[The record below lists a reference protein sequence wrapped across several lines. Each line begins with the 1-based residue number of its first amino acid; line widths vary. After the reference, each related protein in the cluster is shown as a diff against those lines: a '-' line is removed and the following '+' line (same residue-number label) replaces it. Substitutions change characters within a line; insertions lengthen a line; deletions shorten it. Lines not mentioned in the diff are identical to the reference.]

1 MPSFKYTL
9 PAFRFRDATD
19 TSALTLAD
27 YDFLARWGAVV
38 QPYRPIFDSDIA
50 KAHQNHSKSIFLR
63 RTQIKPI
70 FERIKE
76 DTASL
81 KLVVGANERARERA
95 QLDDLRA
102 QWCDYLAEYI
112 CGSDVFIFV
121 NGVSDDT
128 YDEGALS
135 MEEVTPLRLEKA
147 RDALQEMLRISQPS
161 SQLGDWA
168 GRKIYI
174 EDDFVLHWDN

>member
-1 MPSFKYTL
+1 MPSFQYTL
-9 PAFRFRDATD
+9 PDYRFKDATD
-19 TSALTLAD
+19 TSALTSAD
-27 YDFLARWGAVV
+27 YDLLAHWGA
-38 QPYRPIFDSDIA
+38 QPYHSIVDSDIT
-50 KAHQNHSKSIFLR
+50 KAHQNYSKSISLR

-70 FERIKE
+70 FEQIKE
-76 DTASL
+76 KTASM
-81 KLVVGANERARERA
+81 KLIADAEKRALECA

-102 QWCDYLAEYI
+102 QWCDYLAEHIY
-112 CGSDVFIFV
+112 GSDVFVFV

-128 YDEGALS
+128 YDEDVPS
-135 MEEVTPLRLEKA
+135 MEEVNPLRLEKA

-174 EDDFVLHWDN
+174 QDDFVLHWDN